1 MFLNHKKN
9 ETMTPAET
17 SIDSEIITLSEM
29 SGSEKYHTT
38 SFICGL
44 WKNETNELIYKTE
57 TDSKTNLQ

>member
-1 MFLNHKKN
+1 
-9 ETMTPAET
+9 MTPAET

-29 SGSEKYHTT
+29 SGREKYHTT